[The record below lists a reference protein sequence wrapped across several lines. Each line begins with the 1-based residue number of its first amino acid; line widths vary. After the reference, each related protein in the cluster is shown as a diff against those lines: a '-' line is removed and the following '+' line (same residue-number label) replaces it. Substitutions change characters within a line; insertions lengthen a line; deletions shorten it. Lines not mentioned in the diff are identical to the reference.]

1 MASVCVRDRS
11 TVHNFTNLNYGRL
24 REKNE
29 KHTHGIKIKFNI
41 LSALPAPAGSPSPL
55 GAGCDARARVEG
67 DRPIST
73 CYVVY
78 HEARADTLAIHVRL

>member
-24 REKNE
+24 RERKINI
-29 KHTHGIKIKFNI
+29 HTRYQIKFKI

-55 GAGCDARARVEG
+55 RQRCDARARVEG

-78 HEARADTLAIHVRL
+78 HEARADTLAIS